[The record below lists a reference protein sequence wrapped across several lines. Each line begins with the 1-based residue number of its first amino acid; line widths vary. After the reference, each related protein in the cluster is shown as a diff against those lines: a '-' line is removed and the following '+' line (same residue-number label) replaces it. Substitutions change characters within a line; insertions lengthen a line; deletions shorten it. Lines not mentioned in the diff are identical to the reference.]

1 MASDNRGAGP
11 PPGPAAAAGT
21 ERGFG
26 PAVDPGRAT
35 VRALAAQLG
44 LSAATVSRAL
54 NGHAYVSAE
63 TRRRVLE
70 AVDQLRGPAPRPR
83 PRQRP
88 RAQGTV
94 FVRCPYELTDYFGPI
109 VSSIAETLRLHGR
122 ELLLDAGGAGYHDT
136 VLRRLPSRRD
146 IAGAV
151 LILPP
156 EDVADLDA
164 LRASGV
170 PFVVIDPRV
179 RVPKDV
185 LAVSAANFAGARDA
199 TAHLTALG
207 HRRIGVIS
215 VAPALAAGEA
225 RMAGHASA
233 LAQVGEL
240 VDPGLVRRGEP
251 VATTGEKLGGELL
264 DLPDRP
270 TAIVCFN
277 DKVAVGVLQAAADRR
292 LSVPGDLS
300 VVGFDDI
307 DVSRST
313 TPKLTTV
320 RQPLQEMGRMAV
332 TALMRVL
339 DGHQAEALHI
349 ELATELVVRAS
360 TASPAAARPFPDQR

>member
-1 MASDNRGAGP
+1 M
-11 PPGPAAAAGT
+11 
-21 ERGFG
+21 
-26 PAVDPGRAT
+26 VDPGADPGAGRAS
-35 VRALAAQLG
+35 VRALAAHLG

-54 NGHAYVSAE
+54 NGHAYVSE
-63 TRRRVLE
+63 TTRRRVQD
-70 AVDQLRGPAPRPR
+70 AVEQLSGGRAPQPRPR
-83 PRQRP
+83 PR
-88 RAQGTV
+88 AQGMV

-122 ELLLDAGGAGYHDT
+122 EVLLDAGGAGYHDT

-146 IAGAV
+146 VAGAV

-156 EDVADLDA
+156 ESVTELEA
-164 LRASGV
+164 LRASGT

-179 RVPKDV
+179 RVPKDM

-199 TAHLTALG
+199 TEHLTALG

-215 VAPALAAGEA
+215 VAPALTAGEA

-240 VDPGLVRRGEP
+240 VDPGLIRSGEP
-251 VATTGEKLGGELL
+251 VPATGEKLGGELL
-264 DLPDRP
+264 DLPQRP
-270 TAIVCFN
+270 TAIICFN
-277 DKVAVGVLQAAADRR
+277 DKVAVGVLQAAADRN
-292 LSVPGDLS
+292 LNVPGDVS
-300 VVGFDDI
+300 VIGFDDI
-307 DVSRST
+307 DVSRAT

-349 ELATELVVRAS
+349 ELATELVVRSS
-360 TASPAAARPFPDQR
+360 TGPAPTRRPGRAT

>member
-1 MASDNRGAGP
+1 MASPGAGV
-11 PPGPAAAAGT
+11 G
-21 ERGFG
+21 E
-26 PAVDPGRAT
+26 GRAT
-35 VRALAAQLG
+35 VRAVAAHLG
-44 LSAATVSRAL
+44 ISAATVSRAL
-54 NGHAYVSAE
+54 NGHAYVSE
-63 TRRRVLE
+63 TTRRRVQE
-70 AVDQLRGPAPRPR
+70 AVEQLSGQAPQPRPR
-83 PRQRP
+83 PRP
-88 RAQGTV
+88 RTQGMV

-122 ELLLDAGGAGYHDT
+122 EMLLDAGGAGYHDT

-146 IAGAV
+146 VAGAV

-156 EDVADLDA
+156 EDVADLEA
-164 LRASGV
+164 LRAAGT
-170 PFVVIDPRV
+170 PFIVIDPRV
-179 RVPKDV
+179 RVPKDM

-240 VDPGLVRRGEP
+240 VDPELIRSGEP
-251 VATTGEKLGGELL
+251 VTPTGEKLGGELL
-264 DLPDRP
+264 DLPQRP
-270 TAIVCFN
+270 TAVICFN
-277 DKVAVGVLQAAADRR
+277 DKVAVGVLQAAADRQLR
-292 LSVPGDLS
+292 VPEDLS

-349 ELATELVVRAS
+349 ELATELVVRNS
-360 TASPAAARPFPDQR
+360 TAPAPAPAPASAR

>member
-1 MASDNRGAGP
+1 MLRLWKTRVLRMPSP
-11 PPGPAAAAGT
+11 S
-21 ERGFG
+21 
-26 PAVDPGRAT
+26 PGRAT
-35 VRALAAQLG
+35 VRQLAAQLG
-44 LSAATVSRAL
+44 LSPATVSRAL
-54 NGHAYVSAE
+54 NGHAYVSE
-63 TRRRVLE
+63 QTRRRVQE
-70 AVDQLRGPAPRPR
+70 AARQLSVPAAQ

-88 RAQGTV
+88 RAQGAV

-122 ELLLDAGGAGYHDT
+122 EMLLDAGGAGYHDT
-136 VLRRLPSRRD
+136 VLRRLPTRRD
-146 IAGAV
+146 IAAAV

-156 EDVADLDA
+156 ESVGDLEA
-164 LRASGV
+164 LRASGK

-185 LAVSAANFAGARDA
+185 LAVSAANFAGAYDA

-215 VAPALAAGEA
+215 VAPALAAGDA

-240 VDPGLVRRGEP
+240 VEAELIRGGEP
-251 VATTGEKLGGELL
+251 VASTGEKLGGDLL
-264 DLPDRP
+264 DLPYPP
-270 TAIVCFN
+270 TAVICFN
-277 DKVAVGVLQAAADRR
+277 DKVAVGVLQAASDRGLR
-292 LSVPGDLS
+292 VPEDLS

-307 DVSRST
+307 DVARST
-313 TPKLTTV
+313 TPRLTTV

-339 DGHQAEALHI
+339 DGHRAEALHI
-349 ELATELVVRAS
+349 ELATELIVRNSTAPAPGTADAVRAA
-360 TASPAAARPFPDQR
+360 TPL

>member
-1 MASDNRGAGP
+1 MPKSADGH
-11 PPGPAAAAGT
+11 T
-21 ERGFG
+21 
-26 PAVDPGRAT
+26 T
-35 VRALAAQLG
+35 VRDLAAHLG

-54 NGHAYVSAE
+54 NGHGYVAE
-63 TRRRVLE
+63 PTRRRVQE
-70 AVDQLRGPAPRPR
+70 AFEQLGGRPR
-83 PRQRP
+83 NRG
-88 RAQGTV
+88 QGMV

-109 VSSIAETLRLHGR
+109 ISSVGETLRLHGC
-122 ELLLDAGGAGYHDT
+122 EMLLDAGGASYHDK
-136 VLRRLPSRRD
+136 VLHRLPGRRE

-151 LILPP
+151 LVLPP
-156 EDVADLDA
+156 EGTADIEA
-164 LRASGV
+164 LRAAGT

-185 LAVSAANFAGARDA
+185 LSVSASNFAGSLDA
-199 TAHLTALG
+199 TTHLTDLG

-233 LAQVGEL
+233 LARIGAL
-240 VDPGLVRRGEP
+240 VDPSLTRHGEP
-251 VATTGEKLGGELL
+251 VAPTGHRAGGELL
-264 DLPDRP
+264 DLDPRP

-277 DKVAVGVLQAAADRR
+277 DKVAVGVLEAAAERGLR
-292 LSVPGDLS
+292 VPEDLS
-300 VVGFDDI
+300 VIGFDDI

-339 DGHQAEALHI
+339 EGHEAEALHI
-349 ELATELVVRAS
+349 ELATELVVRNS
-360 TASPAAARPFPDQR
+360 TGVAPAVVRPGVKLISG

>member
-1 MASDNRGAGP
+1 MASPGAGV
-11 PPGPAAAAGT
+11 G
-21 ERGFG
+21 E
-26 PAVDPGRAT
+26 GRAT
-35 VRALAAQLG
+35 VRAVAAHLG
-44 LSAATVSRAL
+44 ISAATVSRAL
-54 NGHAYVSAE
+54 NGHAYVSE
-63 TRRRVLE
+63 TTRRRVQE
-70 AVDQLRGPAPRPR
+70 AVEQLSGQAPQPRPR
-83 PRQRP
+83 PRP
-88 RAQGTV
+88 RTQGMV

-122 ELLLDAGGAGYHDT
+122 EMLLDAGGAAYHDT

-146 IAGAV
+146 VAGAV

-156 EDVADLDA
+156 EDVADLEA
-164 LRASGV
+164 LRAAGT
-170 PFVVIDPRV
+170 PFIVIDPRV
-179 RVPKDV
+179 RVPKDM

-240 VDPGLVRRGEP
+240 VDPELIRSGEP
-251 VATTGEKLGGELL
+251 VTPTGEKLGGELL
-264 DLPDRP
+264 DLPQRP
-270 TAIVCFN
+270 TAVICFN
-277 DKVAVGVLQAAADRR
+277 DKVAVGVLQAAADRQLR
-292 LSVPGDLS
+292 VPEDLS

-349 ELATELVVRAS
+349 ELATELVVRNS
-360 TASPAAARPFPDQR
+360 TAPAPAPASAR

>member
-1 MASDNRGAGP
+1 MASPVPD
-11 PPGPAAAAGT
+11 PGPGSG
-21 ERGFG
+21 E
-26 PAVDPGRAT
+26 GRAT
-35 VRALAAQLG
+35 VRTLAAQLG
-44 LSAATVSRAL
+44 LSAATISRAL
-54 NGHAYVSAE
+54 NGHAYVSE
-63 TRRRVLE
+63 QTRRRVQE
-70 AVDQLRGPAPRPR
+70 AVEQLRGQAPQPR

-88 RAQGTV
+88 GAQGTI

-122 ELLLDAGGAGYHDT
+122 EMLLDAGGAGYHDAA
-136 VLRRLPSRRD
+136 LRRLPSRRD
-146 IAGAV
+146 IAAAV

-156 EDVADLDA
+156 ESVGELEA
-164 LRASGV
+164 LRAAGV

-199 TAHLTALG
+199 SAHLTGLG

-225 RMAGHASA
+225 RLAGHASA

-240 VDPGLVRRGEP
+240 VDPELVRCGEP
-251 VATTGEKLGGELL
+251 VAPVGEKLGGELL
-264 DLPDRP
+264 DLPRRP

-277 DKVAVGVLQAAADRR
+277 DKVAVGVLQAAADRQLNVPGE
-292 LSVPGDLS
+292 LSVI
-300 VVGFDDI
+300 GFDDI

-360 TASPAAARPFPDQR
+360 TAPPASA

>member
-1 MASDNRGAGP
+1 MA
-11 PPGPAAAAGT
+11 
-21 ERGFG
+21 
-26 PAVDPGRAT
+26 
-35 VRALAAQLG
+35 
-44 LSAATVSRAL
+44 
-54 NGHAYVSAE
+54 AE
-63 TRRRVLE
+63 
-70 AVDQLRGPAPRPR
+70 
-83 PRQRP
+83 
-88 RAQGTV
+88 
-94 FVRCPYELTDYFGPI
+94 
-109 VSSIAETLRLHGR
+109 SSVAETLRLHGR
-122 ELLLDAGGAGYHDT
+122 ETLLDAGNAGYHDT

-156 EDVADLDA
+156 ESESELDS
-164 LRASGV
+164 LRRSGM

-185 LAVSAANFAGARDA
+185 LSVSAANFAGARDA
-199 TAHLTALG
+199 TAHLVALG

-240 VDPGLVRRGEP
+240 VDPGLIRYGEP
-251 VATTGEKLGGELL
+251 VAAVGEQFGGDLL

-270 TAIVCFN
+270 SAIVCFN
-277 DKVAVGVLQAAADRR
+277 DKVAVGVLQAAADRGLR
-292 LSVPGDLS
+292 VPADLS

-307 DVSRST
+307 DISRCT
-313 TPKLTTV
+313 APQLTTV

-349 ELATELVVRAS
+349 ELAIELVVRGS
-360 TASPAAARPFPDQR
+360 TAPPVIRD

>member
-1 MASDNRGAGP
+1 MPKPVA
-11 PPGPAAAAGT
+11 
-21 ERGFG
+21 
-26 PAVDPGRAT
+26 GRAT
-35 VRALAAQLG
+35 VRDLAEHLG
-44 LSAATVSRAL
+44 LSPATVSRAL
-54 NGHAYVSAE
+54 NGHVYVAE
-63 TRRRVLE
+63 QTRRRVQE
-70 AVDQLRGPAPRPR
+70 AVEQLSGRTPTPRSR
-83 PRQRP
+83 P
-88 RAQGTV
+88 GTV
-94 FVRCPYELTDYFGPI
+94 LVRCPYELTDYFGPI
-109 VSSIAETLRLHGR
+109 VSSVAETLRLHER
-122 ELLLDAGGAGYHDT
+122 ETLLDAGGAGYHDT

-156 EDVADLDA
+156 ESEAELDA
-164 LRASGV
+164 LRRSGM

-185 LAVSAANFAGARDA
+185 LAVSATNFAGSRDA
-199 TAHLTALG
+199 TTHLVDLG

-240 VDPGLVRRGEP
+240 VDPALIRYGEP
-251 VATTGEKLGGELL
+251 VTAVGERLGGELL
-264 DLPDRP
+264 DLPERP
-270 TAIVCFN
+270 SAIVCFN
-277 DKVAVGVLQAAADRR
+277 DKVAVGVLQAAADRA
-292 LSVPGDLS
+292 LNVPADLS

-307 DVSRST
+307 DISRST
-313 TPKLTTV
+313 APKLTTV

-349 ELATELVVRAS
+349 ELATQLVVRGS
-360 TASPAAARPFPDQR
+360 TAAVMRRTPPSTWD

>member
-1 MASDNRGAGP
+1 MAS
-11 PPGPAAAAGT
+11 PGTGV
-21 ERGFG
+21 G
-26 PAVDPGRAT
+26 DGRAT
-35 VRALAAQLG
+35 VRALAAHLG
-44 LSAATVSRAL
+44 VSAATVSRAL
-54 NGHAYVSAE
+54 NGHAYVSE
-63 TRRRVLE
+63 TTRRRVQE
-70 AVDQLRGPAPRPR
+70 AVEQLSGGQAPQPRPR
-83 PRQRP
+83 PRT
-88 RAQGTV
+88 QGMV

-122 ELLLDAGGAGYHDT
+122 EMLLDAGGAGYHDT

-146 IAGAV
+146 VAGAV

-156 EDVADLDA
+156 EDVTELES
-164 LRASGV
+164 LRSSGT
-170 PFVVIDPRV
+170 PFIVIDPRV
-179 RVPKDV
+179 RVPKDM

-240 VDPGLVRRGEP
+240 VDPELIRSGEP
-251 VATTGEKLGGELL
+251 VTPTGEKLGGELL
-264 DLPDRP
+264 DLPQRP
-270 TAIVCFN
+270 TAIICFN
-277 DKVAVGVLQAAADRR
+277 DKVAVGVLQAAADRQ
-292 LSVPGDLS
+292 LNVPGDLS

-313 TPKLTTV
+313 TPRLTTV

-349 ELATELVVRAS
+349 ELATELVVRDS
-360 TASPAAARPFPDQR
+360 TAPAPTR

>member
-1 MASDNRGAGP
+1 MIEPGA
-11 PPGPAAAAGT
+11 
-21 ERGFG
+21 
-26 PAVDPGRAT
+26 DPSAGRAS
-35 VRALAAQLG
+35 VRALAAHLG
-44 LSAATVSRAL
+44 LSPATVSRAL
-54 NGHAYVSAE
+54 NGHAYVSE
-63 TRRRVLE
+63 TTRRRVQD
-70 AVDQLRGPAPRPR
+70 AVEQLSGGRAPRPR
-83 PRQRP
+83 PRP
-88 RAQGTV
+88 RAQGMV

-109 VSSIAETLRLHGR
+109 VSSIAETLRLHGC
-122 ELLLDAGGAGYHDT
+122 EMLLDAGGAGYHDT

-146 IAGAV
+146 VAAAV

-156 EDVADLDA
+156 ESVTELEA
-164 LRASGV
+164 LRASNT
-170 PFVVIDPRV
+170 PFIVIDPRV
-179 RVPKDV
+179 RVPKDM

-199 TAHLTALG
+199 TEHLAALG

-240 VDPGLVRRGEP
+240 VDPGLIRSGEP
-251 VATTGEKLGGELL
+251 VTATGEKLGGELL
-264 DLPDRP
+264 DLPRRP
-270 TAIVCFN
+270 TAIICFN
-277 DKVAVGVLQAAADRR
+277 DKVAVGVLQAAADRN
-292 LSVPGDLS
+292 LSVPGDVS
-300 VVGFDDI
+300 VIGFDDI

-349 ELATELVVRAS
+349 ELATELVVRSS
-360 TASPAAARPFPDQR
+360 TGPAPTR

>member
-1 MASDNRGAGP
+1 MIDPGADPGAG
-11 PPGPAAAAGT
+11 
-21 ERGFG
+21 
-26 PAVDPGRAT
+26 RAS
-35 VRALAAQLG
+35 VRALAAHLG
-44 LSAATVSRAL
+44 LSPATVSRAL
-54 NGHAYVSAE
+54 NGHAYVSE
-63 TRRRVLE
+63 TTRRRVQD
-70 AVDQLRGPAPRPR
+70 AVEQLSGGRAPRPR
-83 PRQRP
+83 PRP
-88 RAQGTV
+88 RAQGMV

-122 ELLLDAGGAGYHDT
+122 EMLLDAGGAGYHDT

-146 IAGAV
+146 VAAAV

-156 EDVADLDA
+156 ESVTELEA
-164 LRASGV
+164 LRASNT
-170 PFVVIDPRV
+170 PFIVIDPRV
-179 RVPKDV
+179 RVPKDM

-199 TAHLTALG
+199 TEHLTALG

-240 VDPGLVRRGEP
+240 VDPGLIRSGEP
-251 VATTGEKLGGELL
+251 VTATGEKLGGELL
-264 DLPDRP
+264 DLPRRP
-270 TAIVCFN
+270 TAIICFN
-277 DKVAVGVLQAAADRR
+277 DKVAVGVLQAAADRN
-292 LSVPGDLS
+292 LSVPGDVS
-300 VVGFDDI
+300 VIGFDDI

-349 ELATELVVRAS
+349 ELATELVVRSS
-360 TASPAAARPFPDQR
+360 TGPAPTR